1 MFKLAMIIYGV
12 VFLVSVVVL
21 GVVLWKFVKLPH
33 EDLSDKEYTHKSH
46 QYWTYIGL
54 CGFVIVVVLCV
65 AFFTAIKHN
74 VSDSG
79 KKDVIIYDTS
89 DTYISSGDATIETE
103 ETKSNNEVVMITE
116 DTTELNTLSSCDE
129 LVNCLFSGS
138 SYSISVNKDIA
149 DKIKSS
155 VSAVSPDGGYIARQ
169 SNIQYSG
176 ITSEDEEGNVGYIA
190 VVDVYCLDMNNSSYS
205 YDVVIRLEMNAEGVV
220 TDFNL
225 YMFK

>member
-1 MFKLAMIIYGV
+1 MFKLAMIIFGV
-12 VFLVSVVVL
+12 CFAIALAALGIVV
-21 GVVLWKFVKLPH
+21 WKFVKLQY
-33 EDLSDKEYTHKSH
+33 EDLSGEEYTYKSH

-54 CGFVIVVVLCV
+54 CGFMIVVLLCV

-74 VSDSG
+74 APDEG

-89 DTYISSGDATIETE
+89 DAYISSGDATTETE
-103 ETKSNNEVVMITE
+103 ETKSNSEVVMITE
-116 DTTELNTLSSCDE
+116 DTAELNTLSSCDE

-155 VSAVSPDGGYIARQ
+155 ISAVSPDGGYIARQ

-176 ITSEDEEGNVGYIA
+176 ITSEDEEGNIGYLA

-220 TDFNL
+220 TDFSL

>member
-1 MFKLAMIIYGV
+1 MIGV
-12 VFLVSVVVL
+12 VFGVAVVL
-21 GVVLWKFVKLPH
+21 LIMALWVVLWKFVKLPH
-33 EDLSDKEYTHKSH
+33 EDLSDKDYKRKAR
-46 QYWTYIGL
+46 QYFTYIGF
-54 CGFVIVVVLCV
+54 CGFVIVVVLV
-65 AFFTAIKHN
+65 LAFFTAVRHN
-74 VSDSG
+74 SSDSG
-79 KKDVIIYDTS
+79 KKDIIIYDTS
-89 DTYISSGDATIETE
+89 DNYISGGDATTETE
-103 ETKSNNEVVMITE
+103 ETKSSNEVVMITE
-116 DTTELNTLSSCDE
+116 DTAELNTLSSCDE

-138 SYSISVNKDIA
+138 SYSISVSKDIA

-190 VVDVYCLDMNNSSYS
+190 VVDVYCLDMSNSSYS

-225 YMFK
+225 YIFK

>member
-12 VFLVSVVVL
+12 CFVITVVVL
-21 GVVLWKFVKLPH
+21 GVLLWKFVKLSH
-33 EDLSDKEYTHKSH
+33 EELSDKEYEYKSR

-54 CGFVIVVVLCV
+54 CAFVIVVVLCLSL
-65 AFFTAIKHN
+65 FTAIKHN
-74 VSDSG
+74 ASDSG

-89 DTYISSGDATIETE
+89 DNYISAGDATTETE
-103 ETKSNNEVVMITE
+103 ETKTNNEVVMITE

-138 SYSISVNKDIA
+138 SYSISVNKDIV

-155 VSAVSPDGGYIARQ
+155 VGAVSPDGGYIARQ

-176 ITSEDEEGNVGYIA
+176 ITSEDEEGSIGYIA

-205 YDVVIRLEMNAEGVV
+205 YDVVIRLEMDAEGVV

>member
-1 MFKLAMIIYGV
+1 MFKLAMIVYGV
-12 VFLVSVVVL
+12 CFVISSVAL

-33 EDLSDKEYTHKSH
+33 EDLSDKDYKYKAR
-46 QYWTYIGL
+46 QYFTYIGL
-54 CGFVIVVVLCV
+54 CGFVIVVVLV
-65 AFFTAIKHN
+65 LAFFTAVRHN
-74 VSDSG
+74 ASDSG
-79 KKDVIIYDTS
+79 KKDIIIYDTS
-89 DTYISSGDATIETE
+89 DNYISGGDATIETE
-103 ETKSNNEVVMITE
+103 ETKNSNEVVMITE
-116 DTTELNTLSSCDE
+116 DTAELNTLSSCDE

-138 SYSISVNKDIA
+138 SYSISVSKDIA

-190 VVDVYCLDMNNSSYS
+190 VVDVYCLDMSNSSYS